1 MTGFADLQE
10 TNSIDITCHFS
21 GSPAKLEITFADRGI
36 PYDPMKKKKPANG
49 EADERSIFMLKESMD
64 DIKYHCENGQNILT
78 ITKTLQ
84 PAE

>member
-1 MTGFADLQE
+1 
-10 TNSIDITCHFS
+10 
-21 GSPAKLEITFADRGI
+21 
-36 PYDPMKKKKPANG
+36 MKKKKPANG

-64 DIKYHCENGQNILT
+64 DIKHHCENGQNILT